1 MPALRQESR
10 MKKRMLQGFGLAL
23 VVASPMW
30 LTMEQPPDYV
40 KFGIAISLGLFLL
53 ALSYFYPAEKRR

>member
-1 MPALRQESR
+1 